1 MKKIFTFLFLS
12 TAWLISD
19 DNPNSRG
26 SVDDYTQLKY
36 KVAMVTRTSV
46 PPVIDGIIDDLSWD
60 DAIIIDEFL
69 QFEPYNLEVATVRTE
84 TRVLF
89 DDKYLYIAFNNFD
102 PNPESIMK
110 RLARRDDWESGFA
123 SNSDW
128 IGVGIDSR
136 NDDKT
141 GYWFAVNAAEV
152 QVDVVIAGEGHH
164 AFDGTWNVVWESKVS
179 HNDKGWSAEI
189 RIPFNVFQYSK
200 DNIQEWGASF
210 QRHYYGQQEEMQ
222 WPGRAKGVRGMVPH
236 YGILKGLQDIPQPKN
251 LELSPYLL
259 QGQTETEDL
268 EKSSNFGLDVRYNI
282 NSITNLN
289 MTFNPDFGQVETD
302 PSVLNLSAF
311 ETRLNE
317 RRPFFVEGANFYK
330 SRLNL
335 FNSRR
340 IGQRPGFY
348 SPESGS
354 IVNRPEAT
362 TILGAAKIMGETASG
377 MRFGI
382 IEAITNQ
389 EYGTREF
396 EMEGATKQEQFLL
409 EPYTNYFI
417 GRLEQP
423 VINELST
430 IGFMTTDLRRQ
441 GETDAANVFSVD
453 WRLKFMDNKWSFE
466 GQAANSRIGDDPGY
480 AGRFSLSYRD
490 PIWWELSTWGHY
502 SDENFNVNDLGYQQR
517 NNNWYTGVR
526 GRIRRDTPK
535 GIFLERSLSLRTGL
549 SGRGDGL
556 ITRKDIDLDQS
567 NTFMNYWGMGWSV
580 KLNPEVYED
589 DDLYRDSRAVI
600 IKDEA
605 WESYEFWFRTDRRK
619 RFILRPKVDL
629 SHGAIRGWGSETEL
643 ELILRP
649 TDYLNISVE
658 TTNENRPGSMQW
670 VGIVEDSNNVNII
683 YANTK
688 RQRTDT
694 NVRINLALSPRMTFE
709 AFYQPFKV
717 DMDYVDYNRL
727 VEEKS
732 LNVEPY
738 NYNKDKDFK
747 MNNQVGTFV
756 FRWEYLPG
764 SLMYVVYNLH
774 DNRYYSSA
782 DGKWYNTKANSLF
795 FKLNYF
801 FRT

>member
-12 TAWLISD
+12 NAWLISD
-19 DNPNSRG
+19 DNPNTRG

-36 KVAMVTRTSV
+36 KVAIVTRTSV

-110 RLARRDDWESGFA
+110 RLARRDDWESGFG

-311 ETRLNE
+311 ETRLDE

-382 IEAITNQ
+382 IEAVTNQ

-396 EMEGATKQEQFLL
+396 EMEGSTKQEQFLL

-417 GRLEQP
+417 GRLEKP

-441 GETDAANVFSVD
+441 GESDAANVFSLD

-466 GQAANSRIGDDPGY
+466 GQAANSMAGNDPGY

-535 GIFLERSLSLRTGL
+535 GIFLEQSLSLRTGL

-649 TDYLNISVE
+649 TDYLNIRVN

-738 NYNKDKDFK
+738 NYNEDKDFK

-764 SLMYVVYNLH
+764 SLMYVVYNLN

-782 DGKWYNTKANSLF
+782 DGKWYNSKVNSLF
-795 FKLNYF
+795 LKWNYF